1 MGVTMSAKRAR
12 WSIRARAQICG
23 ADARRA
29 TSSTKLRRRSALDL
43 RRELRL
49 FFSVGDAADCGRASR
64 SMASML
70 SLVLGFAPKQQTTL
84 EFFGHEWC

>member
-1 MGVTMSAKRAR
+1 MAMSERCVSTAVVVH
-12 WSIRARAQICG
+12 AQFCG
-23 ADARRA
+23 ADAARHEHDEFAAAKRS
-29 TSSTKLRRRSALDL
+29 TSGASF
-43 RRELRL
+43 RL